1 MGPTIMFK
9 AIEFRDSYNKLLQAW
24 RADVAPS
31 LKDAMI
37 ICASTCKAERSFL
50 EEFNRDFNSCSM
62 LSSYMDELKDAINIP
77 EMFDYRGPVWAT
89 IDDTIY
95 YSAPRDKETGEDEL
109 ARLQLEKVVR
119 LGCDWHEWKC
129 IDLSSIRFH
138 IKGIIKELNRW
149 IEAVPD
155 ESMSANISI
164 AQNMVSAV
172 SETPGADT
180 DASEDKP
187 RDIPRAQ
194 SIALLYAVF
203 VRLGITQT
211 YTDTAIARLIE
222 AVTGGKIRDG
232 KNSYAWRHR
241 NDKLQPDVEALL
253 DEFMKGGQSSE

>member
-1 MGPTIMFK
+1 MFK

-37 ICASTCKAERSFL
+37 ICASTCRAERSFL

-77 EMFDYRGPVWAT
+77 EMFDYREPVWAT
-89 IDDTIY
+89 IDDTTY
-95 YSAPRDKETGEDEL
+95 YSAPRNKETGENEL

-129 IDLSSIRFH
+129 RDLSSIRFH

-164 AQNMVSAV
+164 VQNMVSAV
-172 SETPGADT
+172 TEISGTDT
-180 DASEDKP
+180 DASEDNT
-187 RDIPRAQ
+187 RDIPRTQ

-203 VRLGITQT
+203 VRLKVTQT
-211 YTDTAIARLIE
+211 YSDTAVARLIE
-222 AVTGGKIRDG
+222 AITGGKIRNG
-232 KNSYAWRHR
+232 KYSYAWKHR
-241 NDKLQPDVEALL
+241 NDKLQPDVEELL
-253 DEFMKGGQSSE
+253 NEFMNGGQSSE